1 MKSLRLLIV
10 TALMLLIMAC
20 GHAAAPISNSEL
32 SQRVTDGD
40 APMIL
45 DVRTDKEYASG
56 HVPGA
61 INIPVDQL
69 PAHLAELRRHDNA
82 EIVVY
87 CESGRRAGKAADIL
101 IGDGFLNIR
110 HLQGDMRQW
119 RQDRLPVDSGN

>member
-1 MKSLRLLIV
+1 MKSLRLLLIA
-10 TALMLLIMAC
+10 ALTLLVMAC
-20 GHAAAPISNSEL
+20 GNAAPSISNSEL
-32 SQRVTDGD
+32 SQRITAGD

-61 INIPVDQL
+61 VNIPVDQL
-69 PAHLAELRRHDNA
+69 PGRLPELRRHDNA

-87 CESGRRAGKAADIL
+87 CESGRRASKAADIL
-101 IGDGFLNIR
+101 IGDGFLDIR

-119 RQDRLPVDSGN
+119 RQDGLPTDSGT

>member
-1 MKSLRLLIV
+1 MTSFRLLAV
-10 TALMLLIMAC
+10 MVLTLLVMAC
-20 GHAAAPISNSEL
+20 GNAAPPISNSEL
-32 SQRVTDGD
+32 SKRVAGGD

-69 PAHLAELRRHDNA
+69 PGRLPELRRHDNA

-87 CESGRRAGKAADIL
+87 CESGRRASKAADIL
-101 IGDGFLNIR
+101 SGDGFLNIR
-110 HLQGDMRQW
+110 HLEGDMRQW
-119 RQDRLPVDSGN
+119 RQDGLPMDSGG

>member
-1 MKSLRLLIV
+1 MKTLRLVIV
-10 TALMLLIMAC
+10 TTILMLVIAC
-20 GHAAAPISNSEL
+20 GNAAPPISNSEL
-32 SQRVTDGD
+32 SQRVAGND
-40 APMIL
+40 APLIL

-69 PAHLAELRRHDNA
+69 PGRLAELRRHDNA

-119 RQDRLPVDSGN
+119 RQDGLPMDSGT